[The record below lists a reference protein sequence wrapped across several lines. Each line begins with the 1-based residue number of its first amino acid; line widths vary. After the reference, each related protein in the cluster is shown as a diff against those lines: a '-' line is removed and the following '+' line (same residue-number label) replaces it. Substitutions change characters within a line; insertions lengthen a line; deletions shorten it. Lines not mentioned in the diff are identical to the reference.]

1 MFLKVGVKHVKKYK
15 NYYLKTSFKF
25 KFLKIV
31 FILFWKQKQKNKK
44 KQKTKKQKN
53 KKKTSYQSGL
63 NALKSHKDNKTKL
76 SRSVSVKKAKDKWW
90 NKQGNTSFLDSSKSM
105 VEMDLES
112 DKGIFCFVLFWFN
125 LCFERMFN
133 NLWWYTCSQ
142 IKLYKN
148 VLNLLYLHD
157 VNFIV

>member
-1 MFLKVGVKHVKKYK
+1 MTITFHYHNFTHSWTYMQLIIENTPDTNTLGRNTIYLFLVYTCPKKI
-15 NYYLKTSFKF
+15 F
-25 KFLKIV
+25 
-31 FILFWKQKQKNKK
+31 
-44 KQKTKKQKN
+44 
-53 KKKTSYQSGL
+53 
-63 NALKSHKDNKTKL
+63 
-76 SRSVSVKKAKDKWW
+76 SVKKAKDKWW